1 MLIVKFILQIRC
13 KITIF
18 FAYTQVYFAKKCRF
32 FDFAAIF
39 NLNKG
44 LLLYHSNRPRG
55 SNTALAA

>member
-32 FDFAAIF
+32 FDFISIF
-39 NLNKG
+39 ALNKG
-44 LLLYHSNRPRG
+44 LLLYHLDIPPG
-55 SNTALAA
+55 SNTAPEA